1 MQDKKFSRSSLAI
14 EDVLFALVFISEALD
29 LPVWLVDPDFGE
41 VEALDLPVWLVDP
54 DFGEVIDQEDWVF
67 TLLDTVVQYILHV
80 LGVISSPILRV

>member
-41 VEALDLPVWLVDP
+41 E
-54 DFGEVIDQEDWVF
+54 FDQENWVI
-67 TLLDTVVQYILHV
+67 TLLDIAVQYILHA
-80 LGVISSPILRV
+80 LGVIVSPISRIWR

>member
-14 EDVLFALVFISEALD
+14 EDVLFALVFIS
-29 LPVWLVDPDFGE
+29 
-41 VEALDLPVWLVDP
+41 EALDLPVWLVDP

-80 LGVISSPILRV
+80 LGVIILPILRV

>member
-41 VEALDLPVWLVDP
+41 V
-54 DFGEVIDQEDWVF
+54 IDQEDWIF
-67 TLLDTVVQYILHV
+67 ILLDTVIQYILHV
-80 LGVISSPILRV
+80 LGVVTLAIVRV